1 MPVEDR
7 TKTRLLRRMGEAI
20 DDFGMIQDGD
30 RIMVCLSGGKDSYTM
45 LELLLDLQQRAP
57 VRFELLFVNLDQ
69 KQPEFPAHVLPDYLT
84 ARGVPFRIIEEDT
97 YSIVKRLVPE
107 GKTFCAVC
115 SRLRRGILY
124 NVAVEEGCTKI
135 ALGHHA
141 DDIITTFLL
150 NIFYGGTLKTMP
162 PVLRSNDGRN
172 TVIRPLAYCRETDIA
187 EFAAMRSFPIIPCNL
202 CGSQST
208 LKRARM
214 QRLLA
219 ELEKEIPH
227 IRGSLSSALGN
238 AVPSH
243 LLDRELFDFKK
254 LTAGTGDIEAELD
267 LAVGHTDDWLKPSL
281 VSIM

>member
-1 MPVEDR
+1 
-7 TKTRLLRRMGEAI
+7 MGEAI

-45 LELLLDLQQRAP
+45 LELLMDLQQRAP
-57 VRFELLFVNLDQ
+57 VMFELISVNLDQ
-69 KQPEFPAHVLPDYLT
+69 KQPGFPAHVLPEYLK
-84 ARGVPFRIIEEDT
+84 ACGVPFRIIEEDT

-124 NVAVEEGCTKI
+124 NVAVEEGCTKM

-150 NIFYGGTLKTMP
+150 NIFYGGSLKTMP

-187 EFAAMRSFPIIPCNL
+187 QFAAARSFPIIPCNL
-202 CGSQST
+202 CGSQSN

-214 QRLLA
+214 QRLIV

-267 LAVGHTDDWLKPSL
+267 LAVGHTDEWLKPSL